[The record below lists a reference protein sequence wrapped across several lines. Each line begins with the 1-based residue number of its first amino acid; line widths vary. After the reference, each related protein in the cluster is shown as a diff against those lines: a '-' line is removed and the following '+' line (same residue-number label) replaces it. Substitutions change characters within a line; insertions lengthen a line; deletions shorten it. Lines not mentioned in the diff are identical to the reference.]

1 MTNLLIASVQIAMLN
16 KKRPL
21 KKSSTGLTLI
31 EVLISL
37 VITLV
42 LFMALMQ
49 SALLSIS
56 VNTSNVLR
64 DEAVRIAYE
73 RMNEARS
80 LPFDNLTDDGTD
92 ANLGAADC
100 PADFITDFGTTGAL
114 IQRDIRNI
122 SDFDFCT
129 NRDITDRGADN
140 REVVITVGWVW
151 QGEDRTHSVLTLV
164 RRP

>member
-49 SALLSIS
+49 SALLSIG

-64 DEAVRIAYE
+64 DEAVRIADE

-80 LPFDNLTDDGTD
+80 LTFDNLISDPTAIVCPVATFLP
-92 ANLGAADC
+92 ANGELF
-100 PADFITDFGTTGAL
+100 P
-114 IQRDIRNI
+114 RDIRNI
-122 SDFDFCT
+122 TGFIFCT
-129 NRDITDRGADN
+129 NRTVVDRGADN
-140 REVVITVGWVW
+140 KEVVITVGWVW
-151 QGEDRTHSVLTLV
+151 QEVPRIHRTLTLV